1 MARFK
6 VPAIVVAIV
15 VALLALG
22 FRFEHPASGF
32 KTALGSPSSS
42 VVITKKAD
50 AYSVGDKV
58 VVKSASKE
66 LSPLLGQVT
75 AVTDGSYS
83 ITNGVFLETINSEN
97 VKGKMI
103 VVLPFLGYLLGVV
116 GL

>member
-6 VPAIVVAIV
+6 VPAIVVAVLV
-15 VALLALG
+15 VLLALG

-50 AYSVGDKV
+50 AYAVGDKV
-58 VVKSASKE
+58 VVNSESQE

-83 ITNGVFLETINSEN
+83 VTNGVILETISGVN
-97 VKGKMI
+97 VKGTMI
-103 VVLPFLGYLLGVV
+103 MVLPFLASLLGVV
-116 GL
+116 GP

>member
-6 VPAIVVAIV
+6 VPAVIIAVVIV
-15 VALLALG
+15 LLALG

-50 AYSVGDKV
+50 AYAIGDKV
-58 VVKSASKE
+58 VVNSASKE

-75 AVTDGSYS
+75 AVTDGQYS
-83 ITNGVFLETINSEN
+83 VTNGVFLETISGEN

-103 VVLPFLGYLLGVV
+103 VVLPFLGYLLGVF

>member
-6 VPAIVVAIV
+6 IPAIIAAVLVV
-15 VALLALG
+15 LLALG
-22 FRFEHPASGF
+22 FRFEHPESGF
-32 KTALGSPSSS
+32 KTALGSPASS

-58 VVKSASKE
+58 VVNSASKE

-75 AVTDGSYS
+75 AVTEGEYS
-83 ITNGVFLETINSEN
+83 ITNGVFLETISGEN